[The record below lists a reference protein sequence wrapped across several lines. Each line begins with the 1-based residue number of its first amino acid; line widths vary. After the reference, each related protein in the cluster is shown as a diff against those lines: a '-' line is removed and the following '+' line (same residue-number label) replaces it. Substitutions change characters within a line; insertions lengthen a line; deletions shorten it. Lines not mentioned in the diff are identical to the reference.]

1 MIWGTTLK
9 NCGNKGKKKAFSS
22 IMMSH
27 YLSVFLCSPFSVP
40 LSSLLL
46 RVVKHSKCAEC
57 LWGPRVL
64 CDSLIP
70 DENAKDWH
78 VYLEIH

>member
-1 MIWGTTLK
+1 MIWGTTLN
-9 NCGNKGKKKAFSS
+9 NCGNKGEKKHSAAY
-22 IMMSH
+22 MMSL
-27 YLSVFLCSPFSVP
+27 YLSVFLCSPSSVSLSP
-40 LSSLLL
+40 LLF

-57 LWGPRVL
+57 LWEPRVL

-70 DENAKDWH
+70 EENTKDWH